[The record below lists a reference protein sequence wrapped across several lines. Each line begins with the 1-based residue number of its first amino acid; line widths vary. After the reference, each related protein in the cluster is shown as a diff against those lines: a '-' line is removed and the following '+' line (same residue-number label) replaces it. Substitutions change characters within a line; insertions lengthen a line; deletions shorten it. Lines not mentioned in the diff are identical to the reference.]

1 MSISPEIIT
10 CISLL
15 ALGEL
20 VDFNNTYPR
29 ICGHTNS
36 AWVAIT
42 SHCQKEPL
50 ILLGSQLLHTVRNS
64 GSNGVHCNNPLR
76 GCRWKNLILTSK
88 FWKSDLILSFSQSK
102 SIKNKKMLS
111 HVQIKVKKTSV
122 IKEYLNFLR
131 AFAGNV
137 CSEFEGKKYHQI
149 LVIYHEELYDYKT
162 LTQFKVKSEFKGNCF
177 LEPKLRS
184 WIKIL
189 ESK

>member
-76 GCRWKNLILTSK
+76 GFRWKNLILTSK
-88 FWKSDLILSFSQSK
+88 F
-102 SIKNKKMLS
+102 
-111 HVQIKVKKTSV
+111 
-122 IKEYLNFLR
+122 
-131 AFAGNV
+131 
-137 CSEFEGKKYHQI
+137 
-149 LVIYHEELYDYKT
+149 
-162 LTQFKVKSEFKGNCF
+162 
-177 LEPKLRS
+177 
-184 WIKIL
+184 
-189 ESK
+189 

>member
-10 CISLL
+10 GISLSIKQIY
-15 ALGEL
+15 GF
-20 VDFNNTYPR
+20 VDT
-29 ICGHTNS
+29 
-36 AWVAIT
+36 
-42 SHCQKEPL
+42 L

-76 GCRWKNLILTSK
+76 GFRWKNLILTSK

-149 LVIYHEELYDYKT
+149 LVIYHEELDDYKA
-162 LTQFKVKSEFKGNCF
+162 LNAIQSETWSQGELFS
-177 LEPKLRS
+177 RT
-184 WIKIL
+184 
-189 ESK
+189 